1 MENGSRERVPL
12 IITHKEFLFTYVLF
26 ERCIVVSNV
35 FMVDNSLFYVVN
47 LWEERTLEQ
56 FIHLINF
63 SPLHVSIIV
72 SLHSFLLFI
81 GTPSFY
87 SYRF

>member
-47 LWEERTLEQ
+47 L
-56 FIHLINF
+56 
-63 SPLHVSIIV
+63 
-72 SLHSFLLFI
+72 
-81 GTPSFY
+81 
-87 SYRF
+87 